1 MTTVLQ
7 PMSNCDQQHSKGKP
21 GSVLLSPFPVPAFAN
36 HLGGKLPDFR
46 GLLFGVFFFGFS
58 FPIHTYKV
66 VGYRLLCSS
75 AELIAISAMATF

>member
-58 FPIHTYKV
+58 FPIHTYSQSKWLV
-66 VGYRLLCSS
+66 TGCSAVQLS
-75 AELIAISAMATF
+75 